1 MRISAEFLLNEDNID
16 KDKNRIFIS
25 ILKSCLSSYNEDI
38 YKKMFE
44 SGPVRKTY
52 TFSLYMRNA
61 EFTREKII
69 IPDKKIIFKLSTA
82 DLEDSIHL
90 YNSLLQNIKKTF
102 TVKENVIKLN
112 RISIE
117 KEKNI
122 YDEQAVFT
130 SLSPIISRRH
140 EGSNKDT
147 WYFSLGDEEGKRIF
161 LNNLKIQLLERFG
174 QDRIYDIEEVEV
186 DVLTNKEVK
195 VKNYGIVVTG
205 NLCKLK
211 ICAKTYILEYIYK
224 SGVGG
229 HKNMGFGMLD
239 LI

>member
-1 MRISAEFLLNEDNID
+1 MRIFVEFLLDEDYID
-16 KDKNRIFIS
+16 KDKNRIFVS
-25 ILKSCLSSYNEDI
+25 ILKNCLRNYNEGI

-61 EFTREKII
+61 EFTRDKII
-69 IPDKKIIFKLSTA
+69 IPDKKVLFKLSTA

-102 TVKENVIKLN
+102 TVKENVLKLN
-112 RISIE
+112 KITIE

-122 YDEQAVFT
+122 YDGQAVFS
-130 SLSPIISRRH
+130 SLSPIVSRKH
-140 EGSNKDT
+140 EGNNKDT
-147 WYFSLGDEEGKRIF
+147 WYFSLNNEEGKVVL
-161 LNNLKIQLLERFG
+161 LNNLKIQLLEKFR
-174 QDRIYDIEEVEV
+174 QERIFDIEDVKIEV
-186 DVLTNKEVK
+186 LANKEVK

-211 ICAKTYILEYIYK
+211 ICAKPYILEYIYK
-224 SGVGG
+224 SGIGG
-229 HKNMGFGMLD
+229 HKSMGFGMLD

>member
-1 MRISAEFLLNEDNID
+1 MRITAEFLLNDDNID
-16 KDKNRIFIS
+16 KDKNRIFVS
-25 ILKSCLSSYNEDI
+25 VLKNCLQSYDEEI

-61 EFTREKII
+61 QFTRDRII
-69 IPDKKIIFKLSTA
+69 IPDKKVIFKLSTA

-90 YNSLLQNIKKTF
+90 YNSLLRNIRKTF
-102 TVKENVIKLN
+102 TVKENVLKLS
-112 RISIE
+112 RINME

-122 YDEQAVFT
+122 YEEQAVFT
-130 SLSPIISRRH
+130 SLSPIVARRH
-140 EGSNKDT
+140 NGSNKDT
-147 WYFSLGDEEGKRIF
+147 WYFSLNEEEGKSV
-161 LNNLKIQLLERFG
+161 LLDNLKIQLSEKFG
-174 QDRIYDIEEVEV
+174 QERTFDIEDVKIEV
-186 DVLTNKEVK
+186 LSNKEVK

-211 ICAKTYILEYIYK
+211 ICAMPYILEYIYK
-224 SGVGG
+224 SGIGG
-229 HKNMGFGMLD
+229 HKNIGFGMLD

>member
-44 SGPVRKTY
+44 NGPVRKTY
-52 TFSLYMRNA
+52 TFSLYMPNS
-61 EFTREKII
+61 EFTRDKII
-69 IPDKKIIFKLSTA
+69 IPDKKVIFKLSTA

-90 YNSLLQNIKKTF
+90 YNSLLQNIRKTF
-102 TVKENVIKLN
+102 TVKENVLSLN
-112 RISIE
+112 RISID
-117 KEKNI
+117 KEKSI
-122 YDEQAVFT
+122 YDEQVIFT
-130 SLSPIISRRH
+130 SLSPIIARRH
-140 EGSNKDT
+140 NGNNRDT
-147 WYFSLGDEEGKRIF
+147 WYFSLNDEEGKTVL
-161 LNNLKIQLLERFG
+161 LNNLKIQLLEKFG
-174 QDRIYDIEEVEV
+174 QERVLDIEDVKVEV
-186 DVLTNKEVK
+186 LANKEVK

-211 ICAKTYILEYIYK
+211 IYSKPYILEYIYK

-229 HKNMGFGMLD
+229 HKSMGFGMLD

>member
-1 MRISAEFLLNEDNID
+1 MRILAEFLLNEDNID
-16 KDKNRIFIS
+16 KDKNRIFVS
-25 ILKSCLSSYNEDI
+25 VLKNCLKNYDEDI
-38 YKKMFE
+38 YRRMFE

-52 TFSLYMRNA
+52 TFSLYMHNA
-61 EFTREKII
+61 EFTKDKII

-90 YNSLLQNIKKTF
+90 YNSLLQNIKKIF

-112 RISIE
+112 GIKIE

-122 YDEQAVFT
+122 YDEQVVFT
-130 SLSPIISRRH
+130 SLSPIVARRH

-147 WYFSLGDEEGKRIF
+147 WYFSLNNEEGKVVL
-161 LNNLKIQLLERFG
+161 LNNLKIQLLEKFG
-174 QDRIYDIEEVEV
+174 QDRTLDIEDVMIE
-186 DVLTNKEVK
+186 VLTNKEVK

-211 ICAKTYILEYIYK
+211 IYAKPYILEHIYK
-224 SGVGG
+224 SGIGG
-229 HKNMGFGMLD
+229 HKSMGFGMLD